1 MFFNCLK
8 SAESNQSADMAKCSF
23 KLEHPLGIVP
33 SITISFSFAII
44 RSIAKPEFLLFIYV
58 EKRKSEFSRIR
69 EKYPD
74 RVSLRHFVSL
84 SIKFYAIL
92 FVS

>member
-23 KLEHPLGIVP
+23 KLEHPL
-33 SITISFSFAII
+33 
-44 RSIAKPEFLLFIYV
+44 

-74 RVSLRHFVSL
+74 RVSLRHFVIVEKAKKSDIPDIDKNKYL
-84 SIKFYAIL
+84 VPADLTIGQ
-92 FVS
+92 FVYVVPDGF